1 MPPRRPARTQTCT
14 SAQARVRLSSA
25 EKFLEV
31 AKLVDGEDDDDAVRS
46 VVASLAVLA
55 GIAASDAACCL
66 ALGQRSRAQNHH
78 EAEGLLAGIA
88 NGGAEA
94 ATSLRRLL
102 DLKDK
107 AQYGFIHASQ
117 DDLKVSIS
125 QADESPRVLRR
136 LDRLSQAAS

>member
-1 MPPRRPARTQTCT
+1 MPGRRPARTQPCT
-14 SAQARVRLSSA
+14 AVQARVRLSSA

-31 AKLVDGEDDDDAVRS
+31 AKLVEGDDDDDAVRS

-66 ALGQRSRAQNHH
+66 ALGNRSRAQNHH

-88 NGGAEA
+88 NGGAA
-94 ATSLRRLL
+94 ATALRSLL

-117 DDLKVSIS
+117 DDLKIS
-125 QADESPRVLRR
+125 VRQAERLLEFTRELLR
-136 LDRLSQAAS
+136 Q

>member
-1 MPPRRPARTQTCT
+1 MSGRRPARTQSCT
-14 SAQARVRLSSA
+14 AAQARVRLSSA
-25 EKFLEV
+25 ERFLEV
-31 AKLVDGEDDDDAVRS
+31 AKLVEGEGDDDAVRS
-46 VVASLAVLA
+46 VGASLAVLA

-107 AQYGFIHASQ
+107 AHYGFIHASQ
-117 DDLKVSIS
+117 DDLKIS
-125 QADESPRVLRR
+125 VRQAERLLEFTRELLR
-136 LDRLSQAAS
+136 Q